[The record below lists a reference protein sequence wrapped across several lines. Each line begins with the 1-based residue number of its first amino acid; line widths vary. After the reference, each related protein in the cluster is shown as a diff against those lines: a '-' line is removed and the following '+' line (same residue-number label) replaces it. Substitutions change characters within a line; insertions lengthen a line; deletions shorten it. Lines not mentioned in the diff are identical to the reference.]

1 LFDFITFGADKLQ
14 TFLLISFRAGG
25 LFITAPVIGHRSIPP
40 LVKVGLAIILALV
53 LVPVASQAKLPEIN
67 SIWLLAI
74 LAAKEMLIGVIIGL
88 FFALLFVAVRMG
100 GNIVGYQIGL
110 IIANVMD
117 PETNSDTS
125 VVGEFW
131 YVIAI
136 LIFLAIDGHHAIISA
151 FADSYRIVPIGVFEF
166 GGPAGDQLIRFT
178 AYAFTIAI
186 KMAAPV
192 IMTLF
197 LSEVALGVLAR
208 TVPQMNIFIVG
219 IPLKV
224 GIGFLILGAALP
236 VFRYMIEKTVHFLDG
251 EVVKILSGIAT
262 T

>member
-1 LFDFITFGADKLQ
+1 MLDFITFGTAKLQ
-14 TFLLISFRAGG
+14 TFLLISFRAAG
-25 LFITAPVIGHRSIPP
+25 LFILAPVIGHKSIPP
-40 LVKVGLAIILALV
+40 LIRAGLAIILALV
-53 LVPVASQAKLPEIN
+53 LVPVVSQTQLPEIN
-67 SIWLLAI
+67 SVWLLGM

-88 FFALLFVAVRMG
+88 FFAMLFIAIRMG

-110 IIANVMD
+110 IIANIMD
-117 PETNSDTS
+117 PETNSSTS

-131 YVIAI
+131 YIIAV

-151 FADSYRIVPIGVFEF
+151 FADSYKIVPIGIFEF
-166 GGPAGDQLIRFT
+166 SGPASEQLIRFT

-219 IPLKV
+219 IPIKV

-251 EVVKILSGIAT
+251 EVAKILYGIAT